1 MAEKGRMKFVVPGD
15 EPIQIQDSPHLA
27 RLEPYGDLVVYK
39 DRPASMEE
47 QLRRVENAEVIINT
61 RGAVKWFRPA
71 LESLPDLRMIA
82 TCSIGTDMIDLE
94 AASELGIVVSNQPG
108 RIAPIVGEHIVALMF
123 AAAKRMAFQTSELK
137 AGRWTRMENIFLQGK
152 TLGLIGTG
160 NVGREVARLANALGM
175 EVIAWTFNPTPER
188 EEALGVRFV
197 ELDDLLACSDVVSIQ
212 VRLSDD
218 SRRMVGQRE
227 FELMKPGALFING
240 GRGELIDT
248 AALIQALDSGHL
260 AGAGLDVFDQEPL
273 APDDPVLACEQ
284 IVLTPHLADQTP
296 EGMELLNEGAV
307 SNVIAFLEG
316 RPQNVANAPR
326 PRD

>member
-1 MAEKGRMKFVVPGD
+1 
-15 EPIQIQDSPHLA
+15 
-27 RLEPYGDLVVYK
+27 
-39 DRPASMEE
+39 
-47 QLRRVENAEVIINT
+47 
-61 RGAVKWFRPA
+61 
-71 LESLPDLRMIA
+71 
-82 TCSIGTDMIDLE
+82 
-94 AASELGIVVSNQPG
+94 
-108 RIAPIVGEHIVALMF
+108 
-123 AAAKRMAFQTSELK
+123 
-137 AGRWTRMENIFLQGK
+137 MENIFLQGK

-197 ELDDLLACSDVVSIQ
+197 ELDDLLARSDVVSIQ

-273 APDDPVLACEQ
+273 AP
-284 IVLTPHLADQTP
+284 
-296 EGMELLNEGAV
+296 
-307 SNVIAFLEG
+307 G
-316 RPQNVANAPR
+316 RPRAGLRADRPDAAPR
-326 PRD
+326 RPDAPRAWSC

>member
-1 MAEKGRMKFVVPGD
+1 
-15 EPIQIQDSPHLA
+15 
-27 RLEPYGDLVVYK
+27 
-39 DRPASMEE
+39 
-47 QLRRVENAEVIINT
+47 
-61 RGAVKWFRPA
+61 
-71 LESLPDLRMIA
+71 
-82 TCSIGTDMIDLE
+82 
-94 AASELGIVVSNQPG
+94 
-108 RIAPIVGEHIVALMF
+108 
-123 AAAKRMAFQTSELK
+123 
-137 AGRWTRMENIFLQGK
+137 MENIFLQGK

-197 ELDDLLACSDVVSIQ
+197 ELDNLLACSDVVSIQ

-227 FELMKPGALFING
+227 FELMKPGALFVNG

-307 SNVIAFLEG
+307 SNAIAFLEG
-316 RPQNVANAPR
+316 RPQNVANDPR